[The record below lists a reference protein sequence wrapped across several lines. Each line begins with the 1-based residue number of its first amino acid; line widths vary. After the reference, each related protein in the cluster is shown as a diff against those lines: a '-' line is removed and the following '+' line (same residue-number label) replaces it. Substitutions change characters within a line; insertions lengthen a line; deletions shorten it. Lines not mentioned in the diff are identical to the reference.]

1 MADVNTATNNSI
13 IDNIRLL
20 YGSAVASELISVEQE
35 FDDLEFKMK
44 AYISNANY
52 HVKKLTML
60 LFINRKDDQII
71 NGKQLTEDSYNFL
84 VRHQIAQWR
93 AAC

>member
-20 YGSAVASELISVEQE
+20 YGSAVASELISVERDFE
-35 FDDLEFKMK
+35 ELEFKMK
-44 AYISNANY
+44 AHVSNANY

-60 LFINRKDDQII
+60 LFINRKDEIQLGKCNNPNQTLKSYLFFNLQIV
-71 NGKQLTEDSYNFL
+71 Q
-84 VRHQIAQWR
+84 
-93 AAC
+93 

>member
-20 YGSAVASELISVEQE
+20 YGSAVASELISVERDFE
-35 FDDLEFKMK
+35 ELEFKMK
-44 AYISNANY
+44 AYVSNANY

-60 LFINRKDDQII
+60 LFINRKD
-71 NGKQLTEDSYNFL
+71 EYNL
-84 VRHQIAQWR
+84 ESVIAQIR
-93 AAC
+93 L